1 VTKLKRN
8 ETDNQ
13 SGIMNNKIPVLEVIS
28 LDVSRDNSLVIED
41 AQFTIHKGDYVGIVG
56 PNGGGKTTLLLALLN
71 RIPKTKGSIRLF
83 GQNINSFSNW
93 EKVAYVPQHAVNFDS
108 QFPLTVKELV
118 SLGRVNRKNLGR
130 PLTNADWEKVKEVLE
145 FMGISDIKDRRI
157 GQLSG
162 GQKQRVFV
170 AKALVRN
177 PEIILLDEPIV
188 GVDTKTQ
195 EKFYKKLSEL
205 NVKKR
210 ITILLVTH
218 DLTAVFCRMSKIMC
232 VNRLVNV
239 AEITKD
245 LKPEELL
252 RETYGEHFHFVF
264 HKHKCELDFFNE

>member
-1 VTKLKRN
+1 MIRKLKRN
-8 ETDNQ
+8 DADIQ
-13 SGIMNNKIPVLEVIS
+13 SGIMNDKIPVLEVS
-28 LDVSRDNSLVIED
+28 NLNVLRDNSLVIED

-71 RIPKTKGSIRLF
+71 SIPKTKGAIRLF
-83 GQNINSFSNW
+83 SQNIESFSNW

-118 SLGRVNRKNLGR
+118 SLGRVSRKNLGR
-130 PLTNADWEKVKEVLE
+130 PLADADWEKVKEILE
-145 FMGISDIKDRRI
+145 FMGILDIKDKRI

-205 NVKKR
+205 NVKKN

-218 DLTAVFCRMSKIMC
+218 DLTAVFCRMSKVMC
-232 VNRLVNV
+232 INRIVNV

-245 LKPEELL
+245 LKPEEVL
-252 RETYGEHFHFVF
+252 REVYGEHFHFVF
-264 HKHKCELDFFNE
+264 HKHKCEMDSQ